1 MPTQGELLTAVST
14 DVKEILQLLPVVAEK
29 VDRVEVLT
37 SDHEDRIRVLEKG
50 MVRLLTL
57 AGAMGGV
64 VGTAIMSAI
73 KAMGG

>member
-1 MPTQGELLTAVST
+1 MPTQGDLLTAVST

-29 VDRVEVLT
+29 VDRVEALT
-37 SDHEDRIRVLEKG
+37 GDHEDRIRVLEKG

>member
-1 MPTQGELLTAVST
+1 MPTQGDLLAAVST

-29 VDRVEVLT
+29 VDRVEALT
-37 SDHEDRIRVLEKG
+37 GDHEDRIRVLEKG

>member
-29 VDRVEVLT
+29 VERVEVLT

-73 KAMGG
+73 KARGG

>member
-29 VDRVEVLT
+29 VERVEVLA

>member
-29 VDRVEVLT
+29 VERVEVLT

>member
-1 MPTQGELLTAVST
+1 MPTQGDLLAAVST

-29 VDRVEVLT
+29 VDRVEALT

>member
-1 MPTQGELLTAVST
+1 MPTQGDLLAAVST